1 MNEQLLAEIK
11 GAYKAL
17 RLRPVRGFFFIHRK
31 RYDLACPMVALA
43 LSRGIVSRADP
54 DRLEKGDFTPVLEK
68 FASEF
73 TMSWVCGFSDGFDR
87 QSQRSFDPE
96 YLSGYEF
103 GERVALEIL
112 PGESALGV

>member
-1 MNEQLLAEIK
+1 MNQQLLAEIK

-17 RLRPVRGFFFIHRK
+17 RLRPIRGFFFIHRK

-43 LSRGIVSRADP
+43 LARGIVNRDDP

-68 FASEF
+68 FATEF
-73 TMSWVCGFSDGFDR
+73 SMPWVRGFSDGVDR
-87 QSQRSFDPE
+87 QCQSSFDSK

-103 GERVALEIL
+103 GGRVAQEIL
-112 PGESALGV
+112 PGESALGL

>member
-11 GAYKAL
+11 EAYKAL

-54 DRLEKGDFTPVLEK
+54 DRLEKGDFTPVLKK
-68 FASEF
+68 FATEF
-73 TMSWVCGFSDGFDR
+73 TMPWVCGFSDGFDR
-87 QSQRSFDPE
+87 QSQRSFDLN
-96 YLSGYEF
+96 YLIGYEF